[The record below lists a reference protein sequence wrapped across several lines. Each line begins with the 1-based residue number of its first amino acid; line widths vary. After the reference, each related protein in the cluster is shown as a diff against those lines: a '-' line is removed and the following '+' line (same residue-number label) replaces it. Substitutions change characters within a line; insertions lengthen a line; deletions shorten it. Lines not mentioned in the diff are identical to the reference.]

1 MAYVPGYRHD
11 VFVSYAHFDNEAD
24 AQDVRWVSRFQVD
37 LKNAL
42 RQRLGEEPVIFYD
55 TRNFEANDQVDIL
68 LEQARQSAI
77 FLAVSSPS
85 YVARAFTIGELTAFC
100 DTGPNANRVVTVEL
114 LPVEDSQNHP
124 LLLAR
129 KRTPFWWKDKAE
141 QDIPLRLTPKFNPEM
156 YNERLQVLA
165 HQIKKLLAEI
175 RTGTE
180 PAKREAPAVVA
191 LASGAQPFVAQSFVA
206 QPVAQ
211 MPVAAAQPAQ
221 SPSLNRTVLLA
232 QTTDDLYDE
241 CERVRAYLEQ
251 FGVKVLPETDFPQGG
266 SQFASAFEAELG
278 RAGVFVQLLGNF
290 ASRKPPDLDQTYS
303 QYQYESA
310 KARGLKTLQWR
321 RPDLDLAAV
330 THRDK
335 PLLEGAGVLAVG
347 LEEFKAE
354 ILRQCTSEQKREVE
368 HFGDC
373 HFFINA
379 DRSDKEL
386 ADQLL
391 TLFDGKKNWTA
402 ARPLFEGSA
411 KDVSDDLEANLLNC
425 GALLLLYGNAPPAWV
440 RAQLLRYGKLER
452 MRDEPMRL
460 KTILLGPP
468 TPKAEIAWS
477 GSFQKVDCQDGDITK
492 RLRGILDE
500 FGR

>member
-1 MAYVPGYRHD
+1 MAYVPGYKHD
-11 VFVSYAHFDNEAD
+11 VFVSYAHFDNEED
-24 AQDVRWVSRFQVD
+24 AQDVRWVSRFQAD

-42 RQRLGEEPVIFYD
+42 RQRLGEDPVVFYD
-55 TRNFEANDQVDIL
+55 TRNFEANDQVDNL
-68 LEQARQSAI
+68 VEHARQSAV
-77 FLAVSSPS
+77 FLAVCSPS

-114 LPVEDSQNHP
+114 LPVEDAQNHP
-124 LLLAR
+124 LLRAR
-129 KRTPFWWKDKAE
+129 KRTPFWWKDQTE

-156 YNERLQVLA
+156 YNERLQILA
-165 HQIKKLLAEI
+165 HQVKKLLAEI
-175 RTGTE
+175 RTGDAA
-180 PAKREAPAVVA
+180 PKREALPT
-191 LASGAQPFVAQSFVA
+191 
-206 QPVAQ
+206 PVAR
-211 MPVAAAQPAQ
+211 PEPAAAP
-221 SPSLNRTVLLA
+221 PPGRTVLLA

-251 FGVKVLPETDFPQGG
+251 FGVKILPENDFPQGG
-266 SQFASAFEAELG
+266 AQFATAFEAELA
-278 RAGVFVQLLGNF
+278 RAGVFVQLLGSF
-290 ASRKPPDLDQTYS
+290 ASRKPPDLAQTYS

-335 PLLEGAGVLAVG
+335 PLLEGADVLAVG

-354 ILRQCTSEQKREVE
+354 ILRLCTPETKREVE
-368 HFGDC
+368 HIGDC

-391 TLFDGKKNWTA
+391 KLFDDKKDWTA
-402 ARPLFEGSA
+402 ARPLFEGTA
-411 KDVSDDLEANLLNC
+411 KDVVDDLEANLLNC
-425 GALLLLYGNAPPAWV
+425 GVLLLLYGNAPPAWV
-440 RAQLLRYGKLER
+440 RAQLLRYSKLEKLR
-452 MRDEPMRL
+452 QEPLRL
-460 KTILLGPP
+460 KRILLGPP

-477 GSFQKVDCQDGDITK
+477 GGFEKVDCQDGDITQ
-492 RLRGILDE
+492 RLKVILDG
-500 FGR
+500 FRQ